1 MMRSRRPWWAVLT
14 AATLV
19 LASLLAPMEGAAYRI
34 VGLEPGGPQ
43 KGDPDEPVPSKPT
56 LRAQNT
62 GGPASIVYF
71 LAPIPGVMLRIQVPS
86 RLTPFVRY
94 SNRSQRDRKSVV

>member
-1 MMRSRRPWWAVLT
+1 MMRSRRPWWALLT

-43 KGDPDEPVPSKPT
+43 RGDPDEPVPSKPE
-56 LRAQNT
+56 LRSET
-62 GGPASIVYF
+62 PVRPASIILL
-71 LAPIPGVMLRIQVPS
+71 LAPIPGVTIRVQIPAHLLSFARIS
-86 RLTPFVRY
+86 K
-94 SNRSQRDRKSVV
+94 RSQR

>member
-34 VGLEPGGPQ
+34 VGLEPGGVDRGEPDNPGEDSPQ
-43 KGDPDEPVPSKPT
+43 PALARPSSST
-56 LRAQNT
+56 
-62 GGPASIVYF
+62 SIVLLVQPLPGF
-71 LAPIPGVMLRIQVPS
+71 LIQFRIPS
-86 RLTPFVRY
+86 RLAMRLTSFR
-94 SNRSQRDRKSVV
+94 RSFR